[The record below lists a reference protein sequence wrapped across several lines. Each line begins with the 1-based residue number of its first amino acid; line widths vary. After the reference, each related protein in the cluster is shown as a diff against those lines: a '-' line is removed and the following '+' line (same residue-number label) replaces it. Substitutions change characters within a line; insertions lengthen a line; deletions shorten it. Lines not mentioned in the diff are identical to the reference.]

1 MIAHIN
7 SEIASGM
14 LTGVL
19 IFFPIRK
26 LRLYSGPLVI
36 LTAILFVS
44 LKVEFGI
51 SLGFVPYWRSTTIIL
66 AIYHLI
72 YLNYVLYI
80 AEILKKAGR
89 KF

>member
-7 SEIASGM
+7 SELASGM
-14 LTGVL
+14 VAGVL
-19 IFFPIRK
+19 IFFPLRR

-51 SLGFVPYWRSTTIIL
+51 SLGFVPYWRSTTVIL
-66 AIYHLI
+66 AVYHLI
-72 YLNYVLYI
+72 YLNYILYI
-80 AEILKKAGR
+80 AKILEKAGR